1 MTDPI
6 QTMIQLLQTL
16 IPLILGTILFSSTL
30 MSPKRWL
37 VAITLFIGIS
47 GPFIYSL
54 FNEQSHPAID
64 ANIGLGLS
72 MLFVWICSGLLVLF
86 ALIRIYLNI
95 KQQKN

>member
-1 MTDPI
+1 MTDPLQI
-6 QTMIQLLQTL
+6 MIQLLQTL
-16 IPLILGTILFSSTL
+16 IPLTLGTILFSSTL

-37 VAITLFIGIS
+37 IAIALFIGIS
-47 GPFIYSL
+47 APFIYSL
-54 FNEQSHPAID
+54 FDEEAHPTIG

-72 MLFVWICSGLLVLF
+72 MLFVWVCSGLLLLI